1 MFSGLDTV
9 DLPHGRRWTALTS
22 FILQGILVSAALVLP
37 LLHPANLPEAFMRH
51 RIFVPISAGE
61 TPTRPNQDVAQ
72 HGGGVHLNP
81 IIVHN
86 PFTFPSGRNQA
97 TQETDTTPPEAPVG
111 MGQPGGSGINS
122 IFTNGDAQPVLNP
135 PPTTKPRPISVVM
148 EGNLIHRVEPLYPV
162 IAKQIRLQGVVEL
175 RALVSSDGTIHQ
187 VQVVS
192 GPAILA
198 HAAIEA
204 VNQWK
209 YRPYYLN
216 NEPIEVE
223 TEITVNFV
231 LQR

>member
-9 DLPHGRRWTALTS
+9 DLPHGQRWTALTS
-22 FILQGILVSAALVLP
+22 FVLQGILVSAALVLP
-37 LLHPANLPEAFMRH
+37 LLHPADLPEAFMRH
-51 RIFVPISAGE
+51 RIFVPVSAGE
-61 TPTRPNQDVAQ
+61 SQLRHNQDVAQ
-72 HGGGVHLNP
+72 HGGGVHLQSL
-81 IIVHN
+81 IVRRGISYLTGHSQVTTDDGSGPPTLLPGAGPGGLLN
-86 PFTFPSGRNQA
+86 LPSG
-97 TQETDTTPPEAPVG
+97 EY
-111 MGQPGGSGINS
+111 
-122 IFTNGDAQPVLNP
+122 AQPVLR
-135 PPTTKPRPISVVM
+135 PTPTAKPRPMSVVM

-216 NEPIEVE
+216 GTPIAVE
-223 TEITVNFV
+223 TQITVKFILN
-231 LQR
+231 Q

>member
-37 LLHPANLPEAFMRH
+37 LLHPADLPEAFMRH
-51 RIFVPISAGE
+51 RIFVPMRLGDIRSQPSPNIS
-61 TPTRPNQDVAQ
+61 PR
-72 HGGGVHLNP
+72 GGGVRLQA
-81 IIVHN
+81 IIVRN
-86 PFTFPSGRNQA
+86 PFTFPSGHNHAA
-97 TQETDTTPPEAPVG
+97 TVADRIGPPDPQIGSGPDTGDRLGSLFTDGGARPVYHPAPV
-111 MGQPGGSGINS
+111 
-122 IFTNGDAQPVLNP
+122 A
-135 PPTTKPRPISVVM
+135 KPRPISVVM

-216 NEPIEVE
+216 GVPISVE
-223 TEITVNFV
+223 TEITVKFTLN
-231 LQR
+231 